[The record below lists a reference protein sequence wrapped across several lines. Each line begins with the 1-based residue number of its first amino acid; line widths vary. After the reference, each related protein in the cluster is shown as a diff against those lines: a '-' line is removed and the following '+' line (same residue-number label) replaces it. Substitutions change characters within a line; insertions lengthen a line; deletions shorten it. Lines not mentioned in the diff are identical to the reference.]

1 MPEPVTNAVTMT
13 AKPAEDPAAAPTDFE
28 PGFHV
33 ILDGQSLG
41 CYPTAADAE
50 AFADGHPRANGLTV
64 TVIEVAA

>member
-1 MPEPVTNAVTMT
+1 MTVSTKKPEDKGETLET
-13 AKPAEDPAAAPTDFE
+13 KPEVEAPTE

-33 ILDGQSLG
+33 MLDGASLG

-64 TVIEVAA
+64 EVLEV